1 MHSVFKVYFSPF
13 QDENMRMKKKKTK
26 QNKKKHLFL
35 LATTSK
41 IALEIKLVP
50 RKQSGKAAKMG

>member
-13 QDENMRMKKKKTK
+13 QDENVRMK
-26 QNKKKHLFL
+26 KKKHLFL
-35 LATTSK
+35 LVTTSK

-50 RKQSGKAAKMG
+50 RKQSGKAAKMA